1 MDAVRDFERM
11 CQFKPIGNKCCRVFI
26 CNEAHRLS
34 DRVVSRLQTV
44 LEEPCVQ
51 RNSTWIFTTT
61 NRGQESLFADKFD
74 ACPFLSR
81 ATVLE
86 YESRGDQLVL
96 DYACHIRKIAQA
108 EGCDG
113 KPIAD
118 YIALVKKHKHNLRS
132 CLMAVEAGAML
143 E

>member
-1 MDAVRDFERM
+1 
-11 CQFKPIGNKCCRVFI
+11 
-26 CNEAHRLS
+26 LS

-51 RNSTWIFTTT
+51 RNSTWVFTTT

-86 YESRGDQLVL
+86 LESPGEQLVL
-96 DYACHIRKIAQA
+96 DFACYVRKIAQA

-113 KPIAD
+113 RPIGA
-118 YIALVKKHKHNLRS
+118 YIDLVRKCKHNLRAR
-132 CLMAVEAGAML
+132 LMAVESGVLL